1 MKLQHYISSLIIL
14 FLFTTLFTGCA
25 HDERAEKAIAEA
37 KQLLDAQPDSALSIL
52 DGIKEGKAS
61 WPKAQRMQYELVYAQ
76 AQNKAFVDFT
86 TDSIVLEVAKY
97 YDKHGSSNER
107 MMANYLVGCA
117 YRDLGDAPTALKYM
131 NIAIDAVDENS
142 KDCDL
147 STLMRIHSQMG
158 GLYHDV
164 AAFENERNENNRA
177 EQIAWQIGDTISA
190 LNLKWY
196 KACSLYDSRQQSA
209 AIEIIDS
216 LDDFIRD
223 YHLAEEPSLIYPIKI
238 DDKLQ
243 RGNFNEAG
251 KLIAIYERKMGIT
264 PLSHDDDITDP
275 IYFQNKGRYYAMIQK
290 VDSSIVMYQRL
301 LDLIKKHR
309 VSLSERYGLLESS
322 YRGLMNAYSLK
333 QQPDST
339 IKYANLYCIL
349 NDSTTKN
356 LSSEQLL
363 RMQSLY
369 NYSKIQEQALI
380 AEHSVSKLRVMMLI
394 LISVAILV
402 CIILWG
408 MYQKHI
414 RIEKQRQIDA
424 NKEYQALLSELEKS
438 ADELRLFKADSDR
451 FLQEK
456 EKEIQ
461 KLQKSLTMYQ
471 ANTMDVEQWD
481 NERSILGCDI
491 AAHLHTLS
499 AHGETAT
506 LDELNSLSLV
516 AEKGFPKFYATIT
529 RSKFGLSALEITICI
544 LIRFHFIPSEIT
556 VLTGHSSQRIT
567 NLKSA
572 INKKVFSTQ
581 GAKTLDAH
589 LLALK

>member
-1 MKLQHYISSLIIL
+1 MFLKLPYRFIFLTLIIL
-14 FLFTTLFTGCA
+14 LVACTA
-25 HDERAEKAIAEA
+25 HDKQAENVINDAQ
-37 KQLLDAQPDSALSIL
+37 QLLETMPDSALATLDSIK
-52 DGIKEGKAS
+52 GHKAE
-61 WPKAQRMQYELVYAQ
+61 WPQSQRMQYELVYAQ
-76 AQNKAFVDFT
+76 AQNKAYVDFS

-158 GLYHDV
+158 GLYQDV
-164 AAFENERNENNRA
+164 ASFDNELIENSRA
-177 EQIAWQIGDTISA
+177 EQIAWRIGDTLSA
-190 LNLKWY
+190 LNLKWHR
-196 KACSLYDSRQQSA
+196 ACCLYDTYQQRKA
-209 AIEIIDS
+209 LAIIDS
-216 LDDFIRD
+216 IEDFCQK
-223 YHLAEEPSLIYPIKI
+223 HNLPKEPLMFYPIKI
-238 DDKLQ
+238 DALLQ
-243 RGNFNEAG
+243 NENINEAG
-251 KLIAIYERKMGIT
+251 RLLCAYEQETGIT
-264 PLSHDDDITDP
+264 PQCPNDDMIASF
-275 IYFQNKGRYYAMIQK
+275 YYKNKGCYYAMSQEM
-290 VDSSIVMYQRL
+290 DSAIIMYRL
-301 LDLIKKHR
+301 FIKSLDSR
-309 VSLSERYGLLESS
+309 PMPTSERQEVLEVS
-322 YRGLMNAYSLK
+322 YRGLMSAYSFK
-333 QQPDST
+333 QQQDSV
-339 IKYANLYCIL
+339 IKYANLYCDMK
-349 NDSTTKN
+349 DSIN
-356 LSSEQLL
+356 SNQSSEQLI

-380 AEHSVSKLRVMMLI
+380 AEHSVSKLRVMMLM

-424 NKEYQALLSELEKS
+424 NREYQALLNEMKKS
-438 ADELRLFKADSDR
+438 ADELRLFKADSNR

-529 RSKFGLSALEITICI
+529 RSKFGLSDLEITICI
-544 LIRFHFIPSEIT
+544 LIRFRFIPSEIT

>member
-1 MKLQHYISSLIIL
+1 MKLQHYILPLISLLLFNIL
-14 FLFTTLFTGCA
+14 LTGCA

-52 DGIKEGKAS
+52 DGIKKRKAV
-61 WPKAQRMQYELVYAQ
+61 WPKSQRMQYELMYAQ

-117 YRDLGDAPTALKYM
+117 YRDMGDAPTALKYM

-158 GLYHDV
+158 GLYEDV
-164 AAFENERNENNRA
+164 ASFDNELIEDARA
-177 EQIAWQIGDTISA
+177 EQIAWRIGDTISA
-190 LNLKWY
+190 LELKWNRG
-196 KACSLYDSRQQSA
+196 CCLYDTYQQTKA
-209 AIEIIDS
+209 LAIIDS
-216 LDDFIRD
+216 I
-223 YHLAEEPSLIYPIKI
+223 EEFCQKHNLPKEPLMIYPIKI
-238 DDKLQ
+238 DALLKN
-243 RGNFNEAG
+243 GNIDDAG
-251 KLIAIYERKMGIT
+251 RLLCTYEQEIGIIPECT
-264 PLSHDDDITDP
+264 VDDVVEP
-275 IYFQNKGRYYAMIQK
+275 FYFKNKGRYYVMTKEA
-290 VDSSIVMYQRL
+290 DSAIIMY
-301 LDLIKKHR
+301 HR
-309 VSLSERYGLLESS
+309 YMNSHDCRSMSPSKRHGILETSYYGLMS
-322 YRGLMNAYSLK
+322 AYSSK
-333 QQPDST
+333 QQPDSV
-339 IKYANLYCIL
+339 IKYANLYCDMK
-349 NDSTTKN
+349 DSIDSDQ
-356 LSSEQLL
+356 SSEQLI

-424 NKEYQALLSELEKS
+424 NREYQALLNEMEKS
-438 ADELRLFKADSDR
+438 ADELRHFKADSDR

-499 AHGETAT
+499 AHGEKAT

-516 AEKGFPKFYATIT
+516 AQKAFPKFYATVT
-529 RSKFGLSALEITICI
+529 KSKYGLSDLEITICI
-544 LIRFHFIPSEIT
+544 LIRFRFIPSEIT

>member
-37 KQLLDAQPDSALSIL
+37 KQLLEAQPDSALSIL
-52 DGIKEGKAS
+52 DGIKKRKAE
-61 WPKAQRMQYELVYAQ
+61 WPKSQRMQYELVYAQ

-142 KDCDL
+142 KDCDF

-158 GLYHDV
+158 GLYEDV
-164 AAFENERNENNRA
+164 ASFDNELIEDARA
-177 EQIAWQIGDTISA
+177 EQIAWRIGDTISA
-190 LNLKWY
+190 LELKWNR
-196 KACSLYDSRQQSA
+196 ACCLYDTYQQTKA
-209 AIEIIDS
+209 LAIIDS
-216 LDDFIRD
+216 I
-223 YHLAEEPSLIYPIKI
+223 EEFCQKHNLPKEPLMIYPIKI
-238 DDKLQ
+238 DALLQ
-243 RGNFNEAG
+243 NENVNEADQ
-251 KLIAIYERKMGIT
+251 LLSAYEQETGIT
-264 PLSHDDDITDP
+264 PQCTDADIVAPVYFRLKSRYYVMAQEADSAM
-275 IYFQNKGRYYAMIQK
+275 IMYKRFQNSFDYHSMPISKR
-290 VDSSIVMYQRL
+290 
-301 LDLIKKHR
+301 H
-309 VSLSERYGLLESS
+309 GLLETC
-322 YRGLMNAYSLK
+322 YRGLMDVYSLK
-333 QQPDST
+333 QQPDSV
-339 IKYANLYCIL
+339 IKYAQLLCSI
-349 NDSTTKN
+349 NDSICSDQ
-356 LSSEQLL
+356 SSEQLL
-363 RMQSLY
+363 KMQSLY

-380 AEHSVSKLRVMMLI
+380 AEHCVSKLRVMMLI

-424 NKEYQALLSELEKS
+424 NREYQALLNEMEKS
-438 ADELRLFKADSDR
+438 ADELRLFKADSNR

-529 RSKFGLSALEITICI
+529 RSKFGLSDLEITICI
-544 LIRFHFIPSEIT
+544 LIRFRFIPSEIT